1 MPRKPPKLDVVR
13 QLRFPRPGPQPKL
26 DLPPRNEQERVRMQ
40 NELHDWEMQNL
51 IYSPVHTND
60 PDARRRL
67 ASFLS
72 WNLHSDLPLAPASRK
87 WLSWVLMEL
96 SDNDGIP
103 HLARGNAIKAEAHVA
118 LIQRLVEVMQ
128 GLPPGPVTGRL
139 EKAAAI
145 LRVSFGKVRG
155 LYYSDRYRA
164 WSLILTAKPDDSKES
179 AGK

>member
-1 MPRKPPKLDVVR
+1 MPRKPPKPDVV
-13 QLRFPRPGPQPKL
+13 QQPRFPPPGPQKL
-26 DLPPRNEQERVRMQ
+26 DLPPRNEQERAQMQ
-40 NELHDWEMQNL
+40 NELHDWEMRNL
-51 IYSPVHTND
+51 IYSAVHTND

-72 WNLHSDLPLAPASRK
+72 WNLHSGLPLGPASRK

-96 SDNDGIP
+96 SDKDGIP
-103 HLARGNAIKAEAHVA
+103 HLARGNAIKAEAHAA

-139 EKAAAI
+139 EKAAAM
-145 LRVSFGKVRG
+145 LNVSFGKVRG

-164 WSLILTAKPDDSKES
+164 CSLILAARPGDSKQS
-179 AGK
+179 TGK